1 MENSTRLAAVLRLE
15 RVGFL
20 TDRTNP
26 EKQNMNTEFGAI
38 LLGVRRSI
46 GLLRPQDKRALL
58 IATFLM
64 LITGILTNGPA
75 VILGKLVD
83 QLVGGSV
90 IQFSVVI
97 PFIVL
102 LSVVI
107 LVREGLTVVR
117 KYLIE
122 NIATQTD
129 KHQTVRVIE
138 RLLKVDIG
146 GYLYQQQIGSL
157 YGRIFRSIE
166 GLISI
171 LKLTFLDFMPVFFA
185 ALAAIAIAF
194 FQKPLIASV
203 MILVIPTGLF
213 LIVKQVSSQKGI
225 RVDLLRKKE
234 QVDGKVIE
242 MLGGIETIRVLN
254 TVRFEVAKVEQS
266 TEARRKIEIKHH
278 IAMALY
284 DAAKALNEGLFTIV
298 VIVLSIYL
306 ASLGLISKGDI
317 LVYAILFTN
326 ITDPLREI
334 HRILD
339 QASEN
344 SIQVN
349 DLFNIL
355 HQPLD
360 VSFTEQDATAKI
372 EENGHASAI
381 SVKNLS
387 FTYPGS
393 DAVTVLDGINLTIKP
408 GQSIGIA
415 GASGCGKTTFIHI
428 LLKLIHGYTGEVS
441 LFDKG
446 LTAISREEL
455 ADQIAYVP
463 QKPFVFSGTI
473 KDNILYGCQ
482 REATDEALREAA
494 KNACIFDE
502 IQESLGGFDG
512 PVSENGN
519 NLSGGQR
526 QRLALARVML
536 QSPRLII
543 FDEATSALD
552 NTNEAVVQQ
561 NIERI
566 FKGKTI
572 ITIAHRLT
580 TLKTA
585 DRILV
590 FDAGKIAQEGDFKSL
605 SETKG
610 LFQDFLQ
617 QRSKPLDLKEPGN
630 ANERPV
636 QNVGAA
642 G

>member
-1 MENSTRLAAVLRLE
+1 
-15 RVGFL
+15 
-20 TDRTNP
+20 
-26 EKQNMNTEFGAI
+26 MNTEFKEI
-38 LLGVRRSI
+38 LLGVRRSL
-46 GLLRPQDKRALL
+46 GLLSKKEKGSLFV
-58 IATFLM
+58 ATFLM

-83 QLVGGSV
+83 QLVAGSV
-90 IQFSVVI
+90 IQFGLVI
-97 PFIVL
+97 PFVIL

-107 LVREGLTVVR
+107 LVREGLTVIR

-122 NIATQTD
+122 NIATQTY
-129 KHQTVRVIE
+129 KHQTVQVVE
-138 RLLKVDIG
+138 HLLKVDIG
-146 GYLYQQQIGSL
+146 GFLYQQQIGSL
-157 YGRIFRSIE
+157 YGRIFRSID

-185 ALAAIAIAF
+185 ALAAIGIAF

-203 MILVIPTGLF
+203 MVLVIPTGLL
-213 LIVKQVSSQKGI
+213 LIVRQVSSQKGI
-225 RVDLLRKKE
+225 RVALLRQKE

-254 TVRFEVAKVEQS
+254 TVPYEIAKIEQS
-266 TEARRKIEIKHH
+266 TEKSRRIEIKHH
-278 IAMALY
+278 IYMALF
-284 DAAKALNEGLFTIV
+284 DAAKSLNEGFFTIV

-306 ASLGLISKGDI
+306 VSLGLISKGDI
-317 LVYAILFTN
+317 LVYSILFTN
-326 ITDPLREI
+326 ITNPLREI

-355 HQPLD
+355 NQPLD
-360 VSFTEQDATAKI
+360 ISFIAQDRAAKI
-372 EENGHASAI
+372 NENRSETAI
-381 SVKNLS
+381 SVNNLS
-387 FTYPGS
+387 FAYHS
-393 DAVTVLDGINLTIKP
+393 SEDVIILDAISIKIKR
-408 GQSIGIA
+408 GESIGIA

-441 LFDKG
+441 LFDQELKS
-446 LTAISREEL
+446 ISREEL
-455 ADQIAYVP
+455 ANKIAYVP
-463 QKPFVFSGTI
+463 QKPFIFSGTI
-473 KDNILYGCQ
+473 KENILYGCQ
-482 REATDEALREAA
+482 QPVDDETLFEAA
-494 KNACIFDE
+494 RNACILDE
-502 IQESLGGFDG
+502 IKQNLGGFEG

-536 QSPRLII
+536 QTPQLII

-552 NTNEAVVQQ
+552 NTNEAIIQQ
-561 NIERI
+561 NIEKI
-566 FKGKTI
+566 FEQKTI

-580 TLKTA
+580 TLKNA

-590 FDAGKIAQEGDFKSL
+590 FDAGKIVQEGSFKTL

-617 QRSKPLDLKEPGN
+617 QRSKPLDPNTTADLAK
-630 ANERPV
+630 
-636 QNVGAA
+636 QKTQVGA
-642 G
+642 

>member
-1 MENSTRLAAVLRLE
+1 
-15 RVGFL
+15 
-20 TDRTNP
+20 
-26 EKQNMNTEFGAI
+26 MNTEFSEI
-38 LLGVRRSI
+38 LLGVKRSI
-46 GLLRPQDKRALL
+46 SLLSKKEKSSLY

-83 QLVGGSV
+83 QLVAGNV

-97 PFIVL
+97 PFVVL
-102 LSVVI
+102 LSLVI

-122 NIATQTD
+122 NIATQTY
-129 KHQTVRVIE
+129 KSQMIQVIE

-146 GYLYQQQIGSL
+146 GFLYQQQIGSL

-171 LKLTFLDFMPVFFA
+171 IKLTFLDFMPVFFA

-194 FQKPLIASV
+194 LQKPLIASV
-203 MILVIPTGLF
+203 MVLVIPTGLY

-225 RVDLLRKKE
+225 RVALLRQKE

-254 TVRFEVAKVEQS
+254 TVRFEVAKVEKS
-266 TEARRKIEIKHH
+266 TEERRKIEIKHH
-278 IAMALY
+278 IYMALY
-284 DAAKALNEGLFTIV
+284 DAAKSLNEGFFTIV

-306 ASLGLISKGDI
+306 VSLGMISKGDI
-317 LVYAILFTN
+317 LVYAILFAN
-326 ITDPLREI
+326 ITNPLREI

-339 QASEN
+339 QGSEN

-349 DLFNIL
+349 DLYNIL

-360 VSFTEQDATAKI
+360 LSFTEQAGSSTNK
-372 EENGHASAI
+372 ENSNESAL
-381 SVKNLS
+381 SVNNLS
-387 FTYPGS
+387 FAYRGS
-393 DAVTVLDGINLTIKP
+393 EDITTLDNINLTIKK
-408 GQSIGIA
+408 GESIGIA

-428 LLKLIHGYTGEVS
+428 LLKLTHGYSGSVS
-441 LFDKG
+441 LFDEELG
-446 LTAISREEL
+446 AVSREEL
-455 ADQIAYVP
+455 ADKIAYVP

-482 REATDEALREAA
+482 QAVSDEELFEAA
-494 KNACIFDE
+494 RNACILDE

-512 PVSENGN
+512 TISENGN

-536 QSPRLII
+536 QSPQLII

-552 NTNEAVVQQ
+552 NTNEAIIQQ

-566 FKGKTI
+566 FKQKTI

-580 TLKTA
+580 TLKNA

-590 FDAGKIAQEGDFKSL
+590 FDTGKIVQEGDFKSL

-617 QRSKPLDLKEPGN
+617 QKSKSITPIRE
-630 ANERPV
+630 
-636 QNVGAA
+636 
-642 G
+642 

>member
-1 MENSTRLAAVLRLE
+1 
-15 RVGFL
+15 
-20 TDRTNP
+20 
-26 EKQNMNTEFGAI
+26 
-38 LLGVRRSI
+38 
-46 GLLRPQDKRALL
+46 
-58 IATFLM
+58 M

-83 QLVGGSV
+83 QLVAGNV

-97 PFIVL
+97 PFVVL
-102 LSVVI
+102 LSLVI

-122 NIATQTD
+122 NIATQTY
-129 KHQTVRVIE
+129 KSQMIQVIE

-146 GYLYQQQIGSL
+146 GFLYQQQIGSL

-171 LKLTFLDFMPVFFA
+171 IKLTFLDFMPVFFA

-194 FQKPLIASV
+194 LQKPLIASV
-203 MILVIPTGLF
+203 MVLVIPTGLY

-225 RVDLLRKKE
+225 RVALLRQKE

-254 TVRFEVAKVEQS
+254 TVRFEVAKVEKS
-266 TEARRKIEIKHH
+266 TEERRKIEIKHH
-278 IAMALY
+278 IYMALY
-284 DAAKALNEGLFTIV
+284 DAAKSLNEGFFTIV

-306 ASLGLISKGDI
+306 VSLGMISKGDI
-317 LVYAILFTN
+317 LVYAILFAN
-326 ITDPLREI
+326 ITNPLREI

-339 QASEN
+339 QGSEN

-349 DLFNIL
+349 DLYNIL

-360 VSFTEQDATAKI
+360 LSFTEQAGSSTNK
-372 EENGHASAI
+372 ENSNESAL
-381 SVKNLS
+381 SVNNLS
-387 FTYPGS
+387 FAYRGS
-393 DAVTVLDGINLTIKP
+393 EDITTLDNINLTIKK
-408 GQSIGIA
+408 GESIGIA

-428 LLKLIHGYTGEVS
+428 LLKLIHGYSGSVS
-441 LFDKG
+441 LFDEELG
-446 LTAISREEL
+446 AVSREEL
-455 ADQIAYVP
+455 ADKIAYVP

-482 REATDEALREAA
+482 QTVSDEELFEAA
-494 KNACIFDE
+494 RNACILDE

-512 PVSENGN
+512 TISENGN

-536 QSPRLII
+536 QSPQLII

-552 NTNEAVVQQ
+552 NTNEAIIQQ

-566 FKGKTI
+566 FKQKTI

-580 TLKTA
+580 TLKNA

-590 FDAGKIAQEGDFKSL
+590 FDTGKIVQEGDFKSL

-617 QRSKPLDLKEPGN
+617 QKSKSITPIRE
-630 ANERPV
+630 
-636 QNVGAA
+636 
-642 G
+642 

>member
-1 MENSTRLAAVLRLE
+1 
-15 RVGFL
+15 
-20 TDRTNP
+20 
-26 EKQNMNTEFGAI
+26 
-38 LLGVRRSI
+38 
-46 GLLRPQDKRALL
+46 
-58 IATFLM
+58 M

-83 QLVGGSV
+83 QLVAGNV
-90 IQFSVVI
+90 IQFSVVV
-97 PFIVL
+97 PFVIL

-122 NIATQTD
+122 NIATQTY
-129 KHQTVRVIE
+129 KHQMIQVIE

-146 GYLYQQQIGSL
+146 GFLYQQQIGSL

-171 LKLTFLDFMPVFFA
+171 IKLTFLDFMPVFFA

-194 FQKPLIASV
+194 LQKPLIASV
-203 MILVIPTGLF
+203 MVLVIPTGLY

-225 RVDLLRKKE
+225 RVALLRQKE

-254 TVRFEVAKVEQS
+254 TVRFEVAKVEKS
-266 TEARRKIEIKHH
+266 TEERRKIEIKHH
-278 IAMALY
+278 IYMALY
-284 DAAKALNEGLFTIV
+284 DAAKSLNEGFFTIV

-306 ASLGLISKGDI
+306 VSLGMISKGDI
-317 LVYAILFTN
+317 LVYAILFAN
-326 ITDPLREI
+326 ITNPLREI

-339 QASEN
+339 QGSEN

-349 DLFNIL
+349 DLYNIL

-360 VSFTEQDATAKI
+360 LSFTEQAGSSTNK
-372 EENGHASAI
+372 ENSNESAL
-381 SVKNLS
+381 SVNNLS
-387 FTYPGS
+387 FAYRSSEYIMT
-393 DAVTVLDGINLTIKP
+393 LDNINLTIKK
-408 GQSIGIA
+408 GESIGIA

-428 LLKLIHGYTGEVS
+428 LLKLIHGYSGSVS
-441 LFDKG
+441 LFDEELG
-446 LTAISREEL
+446 AVSREEL
-455 ADQIAYVP
+455 ADKIAYVP

-482 REATDEALREAA
+482 QTVSDEELFEAA
-494 KNACIFDE
+494 RNACILDE

-512 PVSENGN
+512 TISENGN

-536 QSPRLII
+536 QSPQLII

-552 NTNEAVVQQ
+552 NTNEAIIQQ

-566 FKGKTI
+566 FKQKTI

-580 TLKTA
+580 TLKNV

-590 FDAGKIAQEGDFKSL
+590 FDTGKIVQEGDFKSL

-617 QRSKPLDLKEPGN
+617 QKSKSITPIRE
-630 ANERPV
+630 
-636 QNVGAA
+636 
-642 G
+642 